1 MTSQNSQPKPELIL
15 RIHTADTLLVALQD
29 LHAGQMVAIA
39 PEAWRVNED
48 IAAKHKFAARR
59 FAPGDPVHLFG
70 VVVGKATHVIQPG
83 DLVHTHNLSHAAE
96 PFGLS
101 SKRPYAWNAPDV
113 SAFKERKFLG
123 YRRADGRVGT
133 RNHWLVIPL
142 VFCENNNLQVMREA
156 FLRELGYANNDR
168 YATLVRELVLARERG
183 ADTRS
188 VPSPAAGPQ
197 GFSRPFP
204 NVDGIKFLA
213 HTLGC
218 GGVESDSAALCKLLA
233 AYICHPNVAGA
244 TVLSLGCQKAQIAML
259 QEEIRRIDP
268 AFSKPLPILESQKIG
283 LKTGMLEEAIRTTF
297 QGLIEA
303 NECKRTPEDLRHL
316 TVGVKCGA
324 SDGFSGISANPSV
337 GLMADKI
344 VALGGASVLAEFP
357 ELVGVEQ
364 ELIDRCVT
372 DELAQKFIDLMAG
385 YAAQAAACGASMDMN
400 PSPGNIRDG
409 LITDAIKSC
418 GAARKGGYAPI
429 VDVLDYPEQVRKS
442 GLHLLCTPGNDVEA
456 TTGQA
461 AAGCNLILFTT
472 GLGTPTGNP
481 ITPTLKIATNHALAS
496 KMPDIIDHDCG
507 GVIDGHS
514 TLELEADT
522 LLELCIRV
530 ASGQQLAR
538 AEVYNQDDFIPWKRG
553 VSL

>member
-1 MTSQNSQPKPELIL
+1 MPKSQPKPEPVL
-15 RIHTADTLLVALQD
+15 RIHPADTLLVALQD
-29 LHAGQMVAIA
+29 LHAGQAVTIA
-39 PEAWRVNED
+39 ADSWRVNED
-48 IAAKHKFAARR
+48 IPAKHKFAARD

-70 VVVGKATHVIQPG
+70 VVVGKATQPIRAG

-101 SKRPYAWNAPDV
+101 FKRPYAWTAPDV
-113 SAFKERKFLG
+113 SRFKDRRFLG

-156 FLRELGYANNDR
+156 FLRELGYADNDC
-168 YATLVRELVLARERG
+168 YAALVRELVAAREQGR
-183 ADTRS
+183 DPRS
-188 VPSPAAGPQ
+188 VPSPNAASAGY
-197 GFSRPFP
+197 FRPFP
-204 NVDGIKFLA
+204 NVDGIKFLT

-218 GGVESDSAALCKLLA
+218 GGVESDSVALCRLLA
-233 AYICHPNVAGA
+233 AYVCHPNVAGA

-259 QEEIRRIDP
+259 QDEIRRIDP
-268 AFSKPLPILESQKIG
+268 AFSKPLPVLESQKIG
-283 LKTGMLEEAIRTTF
+283 LKTGMLEEAIRATF
-297 QGLIEA
+297 EGLVEA
-303 NECKRTPEDLRHL
+303 DECR

-324 SDGFSGISANPSV
+324 SDGFSGISANPAV
-337 GLMADKI
+337 GLMADKM

-364 ELIDRCVT
+364 ELIDRCVS
-372 DELAQKFIDLMAG
+372 DDLAQKFIDLMGG

-418 GAARKGGYAPI
+418 GAARKGGYAPV
-429 VDVLDYPEQVRKS
+429 VDVLDYPEQARKN

-507 GVIDGHS
+507 GVIDGRS
-514 TLELEADT
+514 TLELEADA